1 MAEWLHSLGP
11 VTKGGNMMNSYSL
24 PDRAFGYLAL
34 FLIGLIGW
42 ICDRVPAF
50 QASTVGEN
58 HFNEGASK

>member
-1 MAEWLHSLGP
+1 
-11 VTKGGNMMNSYSL
+11 MMNSYSL

-34 FLIGLIGW
+34 FLLGLIGW

-58 HFNEGASK
+58 HFSEGASK

>member
-1 MAEWLHSLGP
+1 
-11 VTKGGNMMNSYSL
+11 MMNSYSL